1 MRKRAIAAAAV
12 AAAVSLVVAGC
23 SSSGS
28 GSSSSGATITYWAS
42 NQGTS
47 LANDKQ
53 VLTPVLDEFTK
64 ETGVKVK
71 LEVIGWND
79 LQTRIQTAVTSGQGP
94 DVLNIGNTWAASL
107 QATGAFLPF
116 DDANMKSI
124 GGSDKFVKT
133 ALETG
138 GAPGKPVTSVPLYG
152 LAYGLYYNKKM
163 YTDAGLQPPTTWE
176 ELVAAAKKLTN
187 GTQYGF
193 SLAAGS
199 YTENVHFAFINASQ
213 NGGEWFDS
221 KGNPTFTQQAN
232 IDGIKRYLDLMQT
245 DKVVNPSNAQYD
257 NGVQAVN
264 DFATGKVAMILSQNN
279 ADASIVSNGMKS
291 DQYGVVPFPAP
302 EGAKKIASF
311 PAGINLSIFKNTKN
325 KDAALKFVKY
335 MTSESTQGKLAK
347 PYAVLPVLDGVKPGF
362 TDNADE
368 AATFQKIYNDMT
380 KPLPLVPAED
390 QFENT
395 VGKAMNDM
403 FAKIATG
410 STVSDADIKTA
421 MQNAQDQVK
430 QSLGG

>member
-116 DDANMKSI
+116 DDASMKSI

-176 ELVAAAKKLTN
+176 ELVTAAKKLTT